1 MMLLVATQGR
11 NLNLDAAR
19 SQQIY
24 EQKIIF
30 AELHP

>member
-1 MMLLVATQGR
+1 MLLVATQGR

-24 EQKIIF
+24 EQKIF